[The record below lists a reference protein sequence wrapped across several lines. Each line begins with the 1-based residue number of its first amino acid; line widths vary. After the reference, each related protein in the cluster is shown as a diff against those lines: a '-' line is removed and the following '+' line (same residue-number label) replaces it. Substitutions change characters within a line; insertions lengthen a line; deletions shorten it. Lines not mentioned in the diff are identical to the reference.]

1 LFFVNIIYKYIM
13 EDILVNE
20 FNYIM
25 HMPLQTLGFILILFL
40 ILMNSLSLMNLLIFV
55 VIYLVFT
62 RSYVN
67 DENEEDIK
75 ENN

>member
-1 LFFVNIIYKYIM
+1 M

-67 DENEEDIK
+67 DENEEEII
-75 ENN
+75 

>member
-67 DENEEDIK
+67 DENEEEII
-75 ENN
+75 

>member
-1 LFFVNIIYKYIM
+1 MFFVNIIYKYIM

-67 DENEEDIK
+67 DENEEEII
-75 ENN
+75 